1 MTKAV
6 ISCSIN
12 IMSIAVHVTHEAVQK
27 IGGIGA
33 VISGLLTAPSYRE
46 HFSRSLLYGPLFS
59 TDGTFFTRL
68 GKDGVVLYSGV
79 DGHYT
84 DVPFA
89 GRLHEIEELYGIK
102 IVYGTRKISD
112 EADASVIVDV
122 DTVLVYINEMKQEP
136 ISVIKYQMWKHF
148 GIESERY
155 RDWDYEQYVRIA
167 IPLMDIFE
175 AIYGDKEDAVHFS
188 HEYMGMPATLK
199 VLVEKEEHSRRT
211 NDITVFYAHEV
222 ATARM
227 ITEGH
232 QGHDVMFYNV
242 LKYATKHNI
251 SMESEFGKFDHNY
264 RNELVK
270 CADKLDYIFAVSD
283 LIKEE
288 YRFLKPEADLHKIIP
303 VFNGTAVKTV
313 TYEEK
318 MRSKGFLKKYG
329 EALFNF
335 TPDIVFTHVTRLVVS
350 KGLWRD
356 MELLEKLDSQF
367 YEKQKKGLYILL
379 SSQIGTGRP
388 SEDIYRMEREYGWP
402 VMHREGWPDLVG
414 MEVDVYNTISL
425 FNAKSRAIKAVFIN
439 QFGFGCHQCG
449 QRVPEGAQ
457 WIDLRVGSDVE
468 LGMSIYEPFGI
479 AQIETLAFGGMAIFS
494 KACGSSALVE
504 TVFADYSDAFH
515 CIDFSYIGS
524 SSIQSEHDVD
534 MVKKMSGA
542 QRMQHEHSLLESQK
556 TVIFAKISRMF
567 DQSHYRERIQ
577 KSSETAQKLG
587 WEHIVATRILPI
599 FKNKK

>member
-1 MTKAV
+1 
-6 ISCSIN
+6 
-12 IMSIAVHVTHEAVQK
+12 MSIAVHVTHEAVQK

-33 VISGLLTAPSYRE
+33 VISGLLTAPSYRKFFA
-46 HFSRSLLYGPLFS
+46 HSLLYGPLFS
-59 TDGTFFTRL
+59 TDGTFFSRL
-68 GKDGVVLYSGV
+68 GKDGVVLYSGI
-79 DGHYT
+79 DGHFT

-89 GRLHEIEELYGIK
+89 GRLKEIEELYGIK

-112 EADASVIVDV
+112 EANAAVIVDV
-122 DTVLVYINEMKQEP
+122 DTVLVYINDMKQDA
-136 ISVIKYQMWKHF
+136 IGVFKFQMWQRF
-148 GIESERY
+148 GVESERY
-155 RDWDYEQYVRIA
+155 SDWDYEQYVRIA
-167 IPLMDIFE
+167 VPLVDILE
-175 AIYGDKEDAVHFS
+175 AIYGPDEIAYHFS
-188 HEYMGMPATLK
+188 HEYMGMPAALK
-199 VLVEKEEHSRRT
+199 ILIEKEETKKRV
-211 NDITVFYAHEV
+211 NDHTIFYAHEV

-232 QGHDVMFYNV
+232 QGHDVMFYNI
-242 LKYATKHNI
+242 LKYALKNRI
-251 SMESEFGKFDHNY
+251 SMEDEFGRFDHNY
-264 RNELVK
+264 RHALIKKADEL
-270 CADKLDYIFAVSD
+270 DLIFAVSD

-288 YRFLKPEADLHKIIP
+288 YKFLKPDVPDGKVIP

-318 MRSKGFLKKYG
+318 MRSKGYLQKYG

-335 TPDIVFTHVTRLVVS
+335 SPDIIFTHVTRLVVS

-356 MELLEKLDSQF
+356 MELLEKLDSLF

-388 SEDIYRMEREYGWP
+388 SEDVYRMEREYGWP
-402 VMHREGWPDLVG
+402 VMHKEGWPDLVG
-414 MEVDVYNTISL
+414 METDVYATIAL

-449 QRVPEGAQ
+449 QRVPVGAQ

-504 TVFADYSDAFH
+504 SVFADNADAFH
-515 CIDFSYIGS
+515 SIDFSYIGS
-524 SSIQSEHDVD
+524 SSIQSSHDIDVL
-534 MVKKMSGA
+534 KKMNSA
-542 QRMQHEHSLLESQK
+542 NRIQHEQSMLESQK

-567 DQSHYRERIQ
+567 DDAYYKERIQ
-577 KSSETAQKLG
+577 KSAVIAQKLG
-587 WEHIVATRILPI
+587 WDHIVTTRILPVLQ
-599 FKNKK
+599 K

>member
-1 MTKAV
+1 MA
-6 ISCSIN
+6 
-12 IMSIAVHVTHEAVQK
+12 IAVHVTHEAVQK

-33 VISGLLTAPSYRE
+33 VISGLLTAPSYRG
-46 HFSRSLLYGPLFS
+46 HFAHSLLYGPLYT
-59 TDGTFFTRL
+59 TDGPFFSRL
-68 GKDGVVLYSGV
+68 GKDGVVLYSGI

-84 DVPFA
+84 DVPFG
-89 GRLHEIEELYGIK
+89 GRLREIEEIYGIK

-112 EADASVIVDV
+112 EADASVVVDT

-136 ISVIKYQMWKHF
+136 IGVFKYQMWKHF
-148 GIESERY
+148 GIESERFH
-155 RDWDYEQYVRIA
+155 DWDYEQYVRLA
-167 IPLMDIFE
+167 IPLIEILE
-175 AIYGDKEDAVHFS
+175 AIYGEEETAVHFA
-188 HEYMGMPATLK
+188 HEYMGMPSALK
-199 VLVEKEEHSRRT
+199 VLLLKKEHSKRL
-211 NDITVFYAHEV
+211 NDKTVFYAHEV

-242 LKYATKHNI
+242 LKYAAKHTL
-251 SMESEFGKFDHNY
+251 SMESEFGSFDHNY

-270 CADKLDYIFAVSD
+270 RADTLDYVFAVSD

-288 YRFLKPEADLHKIIP
+288 YRFLKPDTDPQKIIP

-313 TYEEK
+313 TYDEK
-318 MRSKGFLKKYG
+318 VRSKGFLKKYG

-335 TPDIVFTHVTRLVVS
+335 TPDIIFTHVTRLVVS

-356 MELLEKLDSQF
+356 MELLEKLDALF

-402 VMHREGWPDLVG
+402 VMHKEGWPDLVG

-504 TVFADYSDAFH
+504 SVFSDYADAFH

-524 SSIQSEHDVD
+524 SSVQSSHDVD
-534 MVKKMSGA
+534 MLKRMNGV
-542 QRMQHEHSLLESQK
+542 QRMQHEQSLIESQK

-567 DQSHYRERIQ
+567 DEHHYKDRVQ
-577 KSSETAQKLG
+577 KSALIAKKLG
-587 WEHIVATRILPI
+587 WDHIVATRILPV
-599 FKNKK
+599 FTKK